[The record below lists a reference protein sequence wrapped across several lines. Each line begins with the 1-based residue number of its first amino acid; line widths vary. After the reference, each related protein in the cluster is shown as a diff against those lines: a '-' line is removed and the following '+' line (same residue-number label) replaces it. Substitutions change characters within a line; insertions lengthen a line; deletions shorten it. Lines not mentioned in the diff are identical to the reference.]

1 MASSSPST
9 IPIHVTSNSKA
20 LVWSVD
26 DVRSLRVKHNICG
39 SLTGTLPGITQQNVF
54 LGLPLS
60 LMPEEVVL
68 LVENG
73 IAHLIDDPYSVQPPN
88 TIQLAHERSLL
99 LDDIHSQQADIAR
112 TEVERRTQS
121 AVMEL
126 TPAQKEKRDKR
137 IRDKEEKLRL
147 AKEAAGEEPDVFAPS
162 QPQPPTPSSSSTTTP
177 NTLPT
182 SSTSP
187 TSHLPIALSQ
197 AYMLE
202 TPSLSSPL
210 PYYDPSAVTYTTLDA
225 AREAGVWTYPS
236 NLDERARSGVFRAL
250 WERGYFM
257 GVGIK
262 FGGGFLVYPG
272 DPLRYHSHF
281 VSTAVLSETQTIRPM
296 ELVAWGRLGTATK
309 KAHLIAG
316 WDDEKKEVEFW
327 SLEWASF

>member
-1 MASSSPST
+1 
-9 IPIHVTSNSKA
+9 
-20 LVWSVD
+20 
-26 DVRSLRVKHNICG
+26 
-39 SLTGTLPGITQQNVF
+39 
-54 LGLPLS
+54 
-60 LMPEEVVL
+60 
-68 LVENG
+68 
-73 IAHLIDDPYSVQPPN
+73 
-88 TIQLAHERSLL
+88 
-99 LDDIHSQQADIAR
+99 
-112 TEVERRTQS
+112 
-121 AVMEL
+121 MEL

-272 DPLRYHSHF
+272 ESS
-281 VSTAVLSETQTIRPM
+281 VSTLLPLHLPLVRPSSQ
-296 ELVAWGRLGTATK
+296 EILKFRSRRK
-309 KAHLIAG
+309 
-316 WDDEKKEVEFW
+316 
-327 SLEWASF
+327 